1 MSYALKFSLK
11 FRVSEK
17 GLFLSS
23 EQIRKYSYYFGPV
36 TKKKEFRYADNKK
49 EF

>member
-23 EQIRKYSYYFGPV
+23 EQVRKYSYYFGPA
-36 TKKKEFRYADNKK
+36 TKKEFHYADNKK